1 MPLLNKKKLIL
12 RILYKNLRK
21 IKTVLAEDN

>member
-12 RILYKNLRK
+12 RLLNKNLRK